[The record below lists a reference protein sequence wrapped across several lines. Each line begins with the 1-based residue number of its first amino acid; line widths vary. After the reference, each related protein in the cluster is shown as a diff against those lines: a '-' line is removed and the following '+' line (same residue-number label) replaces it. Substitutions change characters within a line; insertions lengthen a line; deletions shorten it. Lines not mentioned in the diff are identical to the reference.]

1 MQHVY
6 SAAHSV
12 SDRADI
18 SWTIP
23 EEAFPVFEIGVELTA
38 GTVYLDCLGWRDEPL
53 YQHPA
58 AQAAAAVVRCGGARG
73 LLRWMTLWRCLG

>member
-23 EEAFPVFEIGVELTA
+23 EEALPVFEVGVELA
-38 GTVYLDCLGWRDEPL
+38 GTVYLDCLGWRDEPR
-53 YQHPA
+53 YISTRPPG
-58 AQAAAAVVRCGGARG
+58 AAAVVRCGGARG
-73 LLRWMTLWRCLG
+73 LLRLTILWRCLG